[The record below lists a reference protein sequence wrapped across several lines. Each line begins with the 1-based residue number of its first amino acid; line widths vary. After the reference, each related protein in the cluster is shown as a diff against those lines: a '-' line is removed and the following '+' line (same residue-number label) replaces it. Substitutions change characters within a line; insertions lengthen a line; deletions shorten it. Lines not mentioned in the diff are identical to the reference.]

1 MDGRWGADRPRTA
14 ISVPPSVTSADKAE
28 RLVAAGAAS
37 RSSARGV
44 VANATVRGVGG
55 ASGRERGVGRPSIV
69 AVPAGPGAAGLL
81 GRNRLAAM
89 LDVLTL
95 VTGVAALLL
104 AAWCGWAAY
113 RDQPTKDW
121 HFIGMAVVSAL
132 ALIQLVVGVVQ
143 LARGEEPE
151 QGTTI
156 FVAYLLGAFACV
168 PAAGFM
174 SLAERTRWGS
184 VTVAA
189 GGVVLAVL
197 EVRLFDIWGG

>member
-1 MDGRWGADRPRTA
+1 MLDAL
-14 ISVPPSVTSADKAE
+14 TSA
-28 RLVAAGAAS
+28 
-37 RSSARGV
+37 
-44 VANATVRGVGG
+44 
-55 ASGRERGVGRPSIV
+55 I
-69 AVPAGPGAAGLL
+69 
-81 GRNRLAAM
+81 
-89 LDVLTL
+89 
-95 VTGVAALLL
+95 GVAALLL

-121 HFIGMAVVSAL
+121 HFIGMAVVSLL
-132 ALIQLVVGVVQ
+132 AVVQLVVGIVQ
-143 LARGEEPE
+143 LARGEQAE

-156 FVAYLLGAFACV
+156 FVAYLVGAFACV

-184 VTVAA
+184 ATVAA

>member
-1 MDGRWGADRPRTA
+1 MFDA
-14 ISVPPSVTSADKAE
+14 
-28 RLVAAGAAS
+28 
-37 RSSARGV
+37 
-44 VANATVRGVGG
+44 
-55 ASGRERGVGRPSIV
+55 
-69 AVPAGPGAAGLL
+69 
-81 GRNRLAAM
+81 
-89 LDVLTL
+89 LTL

-121 HFIGMAVVSAL
+121 HFIGMAVVTLL
-132 ALIQLVVGVVQ
+132 ALVQLVIGIVL

-156 FVAYLLGAFACV
+156 FVAYLLGSFACI

-174 SLAERTRWGS
+174 SLAERSKWGS

-197 EVRLFDIWGG
+197 EVRLYDIWGG